1 MVFVLFPLQVI
12 YAQKQ
17 EEPNRVTVPFL
28 QESQEQDFYKST
40 VQAYKDF
47 NEQII
52 RYISVALTIVS
63 VSVTGLIVFFTFVFR
78 RTLSELRKDIMD
90 DADRINDVYSK
101 TFELLNKQADTNLR
115 IFESREIE
123 IQNKI
128 KEAKELIEIMKETA
142 NKISENDKKREAIAE
157 ELGMNEVEN
166 VQKESSK
173 IKKQVDS
180 MKEDLENLGGV

>member
-1 MVFVLFPLQVI
+1 
-12 YAQKQ
+12 
-17 EEPNRVTVPFL
+17 
-28 QESQEQDFYKST
+28 
-40 VQAYKDF
+40 
-47 NEQII
+47 
-52 RYISVALTIVS
+52 
-63 VSVTGLIVFFTFVFR
+63 
-78 RTLSELRKDIMD
+78 MD